1 MWKSRNFP
9 NLFSIG
15 GTLQL
20 FGRFRSQQKDLRQG
34 KGRVLLFRWAK
45 ENGGLRPLQ
54 GFPLILTTSFCTILN
69 TLHSTYECSVGE
81 AQVLKAISH
90 FTPFTLDNALMLHF
104 QPGKSSTG
112 YNVSSKYH
120 EWDPSELSMYH
131 NDNVRY
137 EASYEGEVLV
147 STTSLL
153 VNYLKLLV

>member
-1 MWKSRNFP
+1 
-9 NLFSIG
+9 
-15 GTLQL
+15 
-20 FGRFRSQQKDLRQG
+20 
-34 KGRVLLFRWAK
+34 
-45 ENGGLRPLQ
+45 
-54 GFPLILTTSFCTILN
+54 
-69 TLHSTYECSVGE
+69 
-81 AQVLKAISH
+81 
-90 FTPFTLDNALMLHF
+90 MLHF

-112 YNVSSKYH
+112 YNVSSKYN